1 MKEELIRVEQG
12 CFQREDREYHFELSV
27 SRGECI
33 GIYVDDHLTSG
44 TAYLDIFKGGSHL
57 KRGKAFSCGR
67 RVGGQALERWVLQNS
82 MIVDKYRFESR
93 ELTVWDFLVALEK
106 SLNRSQR
113 KQAELRLRSSEAADA
128 MRQMGLLLP
137 MELSLAEVSL
147 LDYYRLCVFRAWLWN
162 SELLVLDRLTE
173 VLRQKDLEKLMQCVR
188 LLLEHGAAVILFD
201 LDEAFM
207 YRCCDRID
215 VIKDRKTYYRLYPEE
230 YGEKLYEILGWKCR
244 SSGVKQ
250 TGQYDGTKV
259 ILRVSGLVFP
269 EVPPLDFQIRG
280 GEIAFLRDE
289 NYSTAVRLRNCF
301 LGGQRWLGGTFCLN
315 GTEYAH
321 GELAKLIGTY
331 RLHAG
336 IFLMLLVVLI
346 MIFFWRTTL
355 GYRINLVGQGEK
367 VATYSG
373 IHVKQTVVVTMCI
386 SGAFSGLAGFI
397 ETFGINYRLLDGIA
411 GDAGNIA
418 TIVALLG
425 SLNVYGIIAAAM
437 FFSVLLCGGAS
448 MQRMTDVPYSVVDVI
463 QGLIIIL
470 VIAKDTAMA
479 RLNTWF
485 GKLFARKEK
494 EHVE

>member
-113 KQAELRLRSSEAADA
+113 KQAELRLRSSAAADT

-173 VLRQKDLEKLMQCVR
+173 VLRQKDLEKFMQCVR
-188 LLLEHGAAVILFD
+188 LLLERGAAVILFD

-301 LGGQRWLGGTFCLN
+301 LGGQRWLDGTFCLN

-321 GELAKLIGTY
+321 GELAKLIGTEIGIQIERPDRPNGVLFDNLTALDNLSTCLLPKAGKWVDTR
-331 RLHAG
+331 RLSENILDEASRWFPRDELQKPLRTWPLPQRLRFSYYKWYLVNPKLLICFFPFAG
-336 IFLMLLVVLI
+336 QETTHHEMIIDMLVTCAARGMAIWVI
-346 MIFFWRTTL
+346 S
-355 GYRINLVGQGEK
+355 
-367 VATYSG
+367 SG
-373 IHVKQTVVVTMCI
+373 IDAICEKTENRE
-386 SGAFSGLAGFI
+386 FLR
-397 ETFGINYRLLDGIA
+397 RLRY
-411 GDAGNIA
+411 
-418 TIVALLG
+418 
-425 SLNVYGIIAAAM
+425 LN
-437 FFSVLLCGGAS
+437 
-448 MQRMTDVPYSVVDVI
+448 
-463 QGLIIIL
+463 
-470 VIAKDTAMA
+470 
-479 RLNTWF
+479 
-485 GKLFARKEK
+485 
-494 EHVE
+494 